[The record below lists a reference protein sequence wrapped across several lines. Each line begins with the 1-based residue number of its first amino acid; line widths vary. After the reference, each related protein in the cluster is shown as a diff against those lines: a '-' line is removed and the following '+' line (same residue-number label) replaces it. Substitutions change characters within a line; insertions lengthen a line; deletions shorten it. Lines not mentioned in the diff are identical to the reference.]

1 MGQVVGIVGAGTMG
15 RGVALCAAEAGHRV
29 LLVDVSQDTVN
40 DAAGHLKQEYR
51 SYRLLRSKGQRRT
64 GTDVLSLIETTTDYE
79 ILGEADFV
87 VENVVEDMAVKEPVY
102 RRLDQVC
109 GPDVV
114 FAANTSAVPITA
126 IGSWTRR
133 PEQVL
138 GIHFMNP
145 VLLKPTVEMI
155 RGVHTSATTLATA
168 QELLTSMGKDW
179 VLVEDSPGFVS
190 NRVLM
195 LAVNEAAYLVHERV
209 ASVED
214 IDKVFT
220 SCFDHKMGMLATADL
235 IGIDTILLSINV
247 LWEQFGDSKYRP
259 CPLLKKM
266 VHAGE
271 LGRKSGK
278 GFYTYEAL

>member
-1 MGQVVGIVGAGTMG
+1 
-15 RGVALCAAEAGHRV
+15 
-29 LLVDVSQDTVN
+29 
-40 DAAGHLKQEYR
+40 
-51 SYRLLRSKGQRRT
+51 
-64 GTDVLSLIETTTDYE
+64 
-79 ILGEADFV
+79 
-87 VENVVEDMAVKEPVY
+87 VKEAVY

-114 FAANTSAVPITA
+114 FAANTSAVPITE

-133 PEQVL
+133 PDRVL

-155 RGVHTSATTLATA
+155 RGVHTSATTMVTA